1 MPMNLWSV
9 LMPLIRGHHNFDDHF
24 TQIPNNWVRDSS
36 LSLKAIGLLTQLMS
50 HRPGWNM
57 SISSLARFNKTG
69 VRTIKSAVQEL
80 ELSGYLVRSEKQEHN
95 PDGTFAD
102 FIWTTADPLQNSVTV
117 KSVDAK
123 QHTKNT
129 ITKEQQITK
138 NKQEN
143 KATKITDDWKPS
155 QTIIDDYAVKY
166 KGLNHQRELEKFIN
180 YYQSKAESRKSW
192 DGSFR
197 NWLLNAMDYQGI
209 DNNQEPKQKSKP
221 IFGRIK

>member
-1 MPMNLWSV
+1 
-9 LMPLIRGHHNFDDHF
+9 MPLIRGHHNFDDHF

-80 ELSGYLVRSEKQEHN
+80 ELNGYLVRSEKQQHN

-102 FIWTTADPLQNSVTV
+102 FIWTTADPLQNDATA

-123 QHTKNT
+123 EHTKNT
-129 ITKEQQITK
+129 ITKEKQLK
-138 NKQEN
+138 ENKQEN
-143 KATKITDDWKPS
+143 RASKITDDWKPT
-155 QTIIDDYAVKY
+155 QAIIDDYEVKY

-180 YYQSKAESRKSW
+180 YYQSRDITRKSW
-192 DGSFR
+192 DGSYR

-209 DNNQEPKQKSKP
+209 DNEPKKLPTP
-221 IFGRIK
+221 IYGRIK